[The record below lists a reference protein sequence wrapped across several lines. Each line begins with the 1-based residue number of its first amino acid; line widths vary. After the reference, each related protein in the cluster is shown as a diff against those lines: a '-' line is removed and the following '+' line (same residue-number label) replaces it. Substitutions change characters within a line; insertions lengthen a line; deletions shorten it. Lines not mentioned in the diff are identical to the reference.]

1 MRKLAVLLLLIGA
14 PLAAEERQKPIA
26 TQVGEAIQP
35 AAQAISRS
43 VNNTVLE
50 YMAASEGPLGQGAR
64 TALESRA
71 RQEAI
76 ANRGPRR
83 NMKDCIKPDSVID
96 DDVKECM
103 EGTRQKTW

>member
-50 YMAASEGPLGQGAR
+50 YMAASEGPLGRGAR